1 MGHTRSKMNKNWL
14 ANLQASMRN
23 GEKRFAVLLDPDK
36 TPNGIELH
44 NWLKEIEQSGASDI
58 LIGGSHLS
66 SGNTEDL
73 VKAAQK
79 QTRLP
84 VVLFPGSPEQ
94 VTEHADV
101 LLFLSLVSGR
111 NADLLI
117 GRHVEAAPLIMKM
130 DIETVATAYLLVG
143 DGPLTTA
150 AYITQTLPIPS
161 AKPEL
166 AVATASAA
174 VLLGMQAVYLDA
186 GSGAGN
192 SIPPEVV
199 SAVRKAVDVP
209 IIVGGGILNYEGIE
223 KAWEAGA
230 DLVILGT
237 VLEKVRDFSQ
247 LSIS

>member
-1 MGHTRSKMNKNWL
+1 MNNNWL
-14 ANLQASMRN
+14 KNLQISKRQ

-36 TPNGIELH
+36 IPAGEELY
-44 NWLKEIEQSGASDI
+44 NWLNEIEQSGATDI

-66 SGNTEDL
+66 KGNTEEL
-73 VKAAQK
+73 VKNAKK
-79 QTRLP
+79 QTSLP

-117 GRHVEAAPLIMKM
+117 GRHVEAAPLIMAM
-130 DIETVATAYLLVG
+130 DIETIATGYLLVG

-174 VLLGMQAVYLDA
+174 VLLGMQAIYLDA
-186 GSGAGN
+186 GSGAAN
-192 SIPPEVV
+192 SIPTEVV
-199 SAVRKAVDVP
+199 SAVSNAVDVP
-209 IIVGGGILNYEGIE
+209 IIVGGGIRDFEGME
-223 KAWEAGA
+223 RVWAAGA
-230 DLVILGT
+230 DLVVLGT

-247 LSIS
+247 LTPS

>member
-1 MGHTRSKMNKNWL
+1 MNNNWL
-14 ANLQASMRN
+14 KNLQISKRQ

-36 TPNGIELH
+36 IPAGEELY
-44 NWLKEIEQSGASDI
+44 NWLNEIEQSGATDI

-66 SGNTEDL
+66 KGNTEEL
-73 VKAAQK
+73 VKNAKK
-79 QTRLP
+79 QTSLP

-117 GRHVEAAPLIMKM
+117 GRHVEAAPLIMAM
-130 DIETVATAYLLVG
+130 DIETIATGYLLVG

-186 GSGAGN
+186 GSGAAN
-192 SIPPEVV
+192 SIPTEVV
-199 SAVRKAVDVP
+199 SAVSNAVDVP
-209 IIVGGGILNYEGIE
+209 IIVGGGIRDFEGME
-223 KAWEAGA
+223 RVWAAGA
-230 DLVILGT
+230 DLVVLGT

-247 LSIS
+247 LTPS

>member
-1 MGHTRSKMNKNWL
+1 MNNNWL
-14 ANLQASMRN
+14 KNLKISKCQN
-23 GEKRFAVLLDPDK
+23 DKRFAVLLDPDK
-36 TPNGIELH
+36 IPTGEELY
-44 NWLKEIEQSGASDI
+44 NWLNEIEQSGATDI

-66 SGNTEDL
+66 KGNTEEL
-73 VKAAQK
+73 VKSAKK
-79 QTRLP
+79 QTSLP

-117 GRHVEAAPLIMKM
+117 GRHVEAAPLIMAM
-130 DIETVATAYLLVG
+130 DIETIATAYLLVG

-174 VLLGMQAVYLDA
+174 VLLGMQAIYLDA
-186 GSGAGN
+186 GSGAAN
-192 SIPPEVV
+192 SIPTEVV
-199 SAVRKAVDVP
+199 SAVSNAVDVP
-209 IIVGGGILNYEGIE
+209 VIVGGGIRDFEGME
-223 KAWEAGA
+223 RVWAAGA
-230 DLVILGT
+230 DLVVLGT

-247 LSIS
+247 LTPS

>member
-1 MGHTRSKMNKNWL
+1 MNNNWL
-14 ANLQASMRN
+14 KNLQISKRQ

-36 TPNGIELH
+36 IPTGQELY
-44 NWLKEIEQSGASDI
+44 NWLNEIEQSGATDI

-66 SGNTEDL
+66 KGNTEEL
-73 VKAAQK
+73 VKNAKK
-79 QTRLP
+79 QTSLP

-94 VTEHADV
+94 VTQHADV

-117 GRHVEAAPLIMKM
+117 GRHVEAAPLIMAM
-130 DIETVATAYLLVG
+130 DIETIATGYLLVG

-174 VLLGMQAVYLDA
+174 VLLGMQAIYLDA
-186 GSGAGN
+186 GSGAAN
-192 SIPPEVV
+192 SIPTEVV
-199 SAVRKAVDVP
+199 SAVSNAVDVP
-209 IIVGGGILNYEGIE
+209 IIVGGGIRDFEGME
-223 KAWEAGA
+223 RVWAAGA
-230 DLVILGT
+230 DLVVLGT

-247 LSIS
+247 ITSS

>member
-1 MGHTRSKMNKNWL
+1 MNKNWL
-14 ANLQASMRN
+14 KNLQISKRQ
-23 GEKRFAVLLDPDK
+23 GKKRFAVLLDPDK
-36 TPNGIELH
+36 TPSGEDLY
-44 NWLKEIEQSGASDI
+44 NWLHEIEQSGATDI

-66 SGNTEDL
+66 KGNTEEL
-73 VKAAQK
+73 VKNAKK
-79 QTRLP
+79 QTSLP

-117 GRHVEAAPLIMKM
+117 GRHVEAAPLIMAM

-150 AYITQTLPIPS
+150 AYITQTLPIPA

-186 GSGAGN
+186 GSGAAN
-192 SIPPEVV
+192 SIPQEVV
-199 SAVRKAVDVP
+199 SAVSNSVDVP
-209 IIVGGGILNYEGIE
+209 IIVGGGIRDYEGME
-223 KAWEAGA
+223 RAWEAGA
-230 DLVILGT
+230 DLVVLGT

-247 LSIS
+247 LTPS

>member
-1 MGHTRSKMNKNWL
+1 
-14 ANLQASMRN
+14 
-23 GEKRFAVLLDPDK
+23 LLDPDK
-36 TPNGIELH
+36 IPTGEELY
-44 NWLKEIEQSGASDI
+44 NWLNEIEQSGATDI

-66 SGNTEDL
+66 KGNTEEL
-73 VKAAQK
+73 VKNAKK
-79 QTRLP
+79 QTSLP

-117 GRHVEAAPLIMKM
+117 GRHVEAAPLIMAM
-130 DIETVATAYLLVG
+130 DIETIATGYLLVG

-186 GSGAGN
+186 GSGAAN
-192 SIPPEVV
+192 SIPTEVV
-199 SAVRKAVDVP
+199 SAVSNAVDVP
-209 IIVGGGILNYEGIE
+209 IIVGGGIRNFEGME
-223 KAWEAGA
+223 RVWAAGA
-230 DLVILGT
+230 DLVVLGT

-247 LSIS
+247 LTPS

>member
-1 MGHTRSKMNKNWL
+1 MNNNWL
-14 ANLQASMRN
+14 KNLQISKRQ

-36 TPNGIELH
+36 IPTGEELY
-44 NWLKEIEQSGASDI
+44 NWLNEIEQSGATDI

-66 SGNTEDL
+66 KGNTEEL
-73 VKAAQK
+73 VKNAKK
-79 QTRLP
+79 QTSLP

-117 GRHVEAAPLIMKM
+117 GRHVEAAPLIMAM
-130 DIETVATAYLLVG
+130 DIETIATAYLLVG

-174 VLLGMQAVYLDA
+174 VLLGMQAIYLDA
-186 GSGAGN
+186 GSGAAN
-192 SIPPEVV
+192 SIPTEVV
-199 SAVRKAVDVP
+199 SAVSNAVDVP
-209 IIVGGGILNYEGIE
+209 IIVGGGIRDFEGME
-223 KAWEAGA
+223 RVWAAGA
-230 DLVILGT
+230 DLVVLGT

-247 LSIS
+247 LTPS

>member
-1 MGHTRSKMNKNWL
+1 MNKNWL
-14 ANLQASMRN
+14 KNLQISKRQ

-36 TPNGIELH
+36 IPSGEELYK
-44 NWLKEIEQSGASDI
+44 WLNEIEQSGATDI

-66 SGNTEDL
+66 KGNTEEL
-73 VKAAQK
+73 VKNAKK
-79 QTRLP
+79 QTSLP

-117 GRHVEAAPLIMKM
+117 GRHVEAAPLIMAL

-186 GSGAGN
+186 GSGAAN
-192 SIPPEVV
+192 SIPAEVV
-199 SAVRKAVDVP
+199 SAVSKAVEVP
-209 IIVGGGILNYEGIE
+209 IIVGGGIRDFEGME
-223 KAWEAGA
+223 RAWAAGA
-230 DLVILGT
+230 DLVVLGT

-247 LSIS
+247 LTPS

>member
-1 MGHTRSKMNKNWL
+1 MNNNWL
-14 ANLQASMRN
+14 KNLQISKRQ

-36 TPNGIELH
+36 IPTGEELY
-44 NWLKEIEQSGASDI
+44 NWLNEIEQSGATDI

-66 SGNTEDL
+66 KGNTEEL
-73 VKAAQK
+73 VKNAKK
-79 QTRLP
+79 QTSLP

-117 GRHVEAAPLIMKM
+117 GRHVEAAPQIMAM
-130 DIETVATAYLLVG
+130 DIETIATAYLLVG

-186 GSGAGN
+186 GSGAAN
-192 SIPPEVV
+192 SIPTEVV
-199 SAVRKAVDVP
+199 SAVSNAVDVP
-209 IIVGGGILNYEGIE
+209 IIVGGGIRGFEGME
-223 KAWEAGA
+223 RVWAAGA
-230 DLVILGT
+230 DLVVLGT

-247 LSIS
+247 LTSS

>member
-1 MGHTRSKMNKNWL
+1 MNNNWL
-14 ANLQASMRN
+14 ENLKISKRQN
-23 GEKRFAVLLDPDK
+23 EKRFAVLLDPDK
-36 TPNGIELH
+36 IPTGEELYK
-44 NWLKEIEQSGASDI
+44 WLNEIEQSRATDI

-66 SGNTEDL
+66 KGNTEEL
-73 VKAAQK
+73 VKNAKK
-79 QTRLP
+79 QTSLP

-117 GRHVEAAPLIMKM
+117 GRHVEAAPLIMVM
-130 DIETVATAYLLVG
+130 DIETIAKAYLLVG

-174 VLLGMQAVYLDA
+174 VLLGMQAIYLDA
-186 GSGAGN
+186 GSGAAN
-192 SIPPEVV
+192 SIPTEVV
-199 SAVRKAVDVP
+199 SAVSNAVDVP
-209 IIVGGGILNYEGIE
+209 IIVGGGIQDFEGME
-223 KAWEAGA
+223 RVWAAGA
-230 DLVILGT
+230 DLVVLGT

-247 LSIS
+247 LTPS

>member
-1 MGHTRSKMNKNWL
+1 MNNNWL
-14 ANLQASMRN
+14 KNLQISKRQ

-36 TPNGIELH
+36 IPTGEELY
-44 NWLKEIEQSGASDI
+44 NWLNEIEQSGATDI

-66 SGNTEDL
+66 KGNTEEL
-73 VKAAQK
+73 VKNAKK
-79 QTRLP
+79 QTSLP

-117 GRHVEAAPLIMKM
+117 GRHVEAAPLIMAM
-130 DIETVATAYLLVG
+130 DIETIATAYLLVG

-186 GSGAGN
+186 GSGAAN
-192 SIPPEVV
+192 SIPTEVV
-199 SAVRKAVDVP
+199 SAVSNAVDVP
-209 IIVGGGILNYEGIE
+209 IIVGGGIRDFEGME
-223 KAWEAGA
+223 RVWAAGA
-230 DLVILGT
+230 DLVVLGT

-247 LSIS
+247 LTPS

>member
-1 MGHTRSKMNKNWL
+1 MNNNWL
-14 ANLQASMRN
+14 KNLKISKRQN
-23 GEKRFAVLLDPDK
+23 EKRFAVLLDPDK
-36 TPNGIELH
+36 IPTGEELY
-44 NWLKEIEQSGASDI
+44 NWLNEIEQSGATDI

-66 SGNTEDL
+66 KGNTEEL
-73 VKAAQK
+73 VKSAKK
-79 QTRLP
+79 QTSLP

-117 GRHVEAAPLIMKM
+117 GRHVEAAPLIMAM
-130 DIETVATAYLLVG
+130 DIETIATAYLLVG

-186 GSGAGN
+186 GSGAAN
-192 SIPPEVV
+192 SIPTEVV
-199 SAVRKAVDVP
+199 SAVSNAVDVP
-209 IIVGGGILNYEGIE
+209 IIVGGGIRDFEGME
-223 KAWEAGA
+223 RVWAAGA
-230 DLVILGT
+230 DLVVLGT

-247 LSIS
+247 ITSS

>member
-1 MGHTRSKMNKNWL
+1 MNNNWL
-14 ANLQASMRN
+14 KNLKISKFQN
-23 GEKRFAVLLDPDK
+23 DKRFAVLLDPDK
-36 TPNGIELH
+36 IPTGEELYK
-44 NWLKEIEQSGASDI
+44 WLNEIEQSRATDI

-66 SGNTEDL
+66 KGNTEEL
-73 VKAAQK
+73 VKNAKK
-79 QTRLP
+79 QTSLP

-117 GRHVEAAPLIMKM
+117 GRHVEAAPLIMAM
-130 DIETVATAYLLVG
+130 DIETIATAYLLVG

-174 VLLGMQAVYLDA
+174 VLLGMQAIYLDA
-186 GSGAGN
+186 GSGAAN
-192 SIPPEVV
+192 SIPTEVV
-199 SAVRKAVDVP
+199 SAVSNAVDVP
-209 IIVGGGILNYEGIE
+209 IIVGGGIQDFEGME
-223 KAWEAGA
+223 RVWAAGA
-230 DLVILGT
+230 DLVVLGT

-247 LSIS
+247 LTPS

>member
-1 MGHTRSKMNKNWL
+1 MNKNWL
-14 ANLQASMRN
+14 KNLQMSKSK

-36 TPNGIELH
+36 SPNGEELQ
-44 NWLKEIEQSGASDI
+44 NWLHEIDQSGATDI

-66 SGNTEDL
+66 KGNTEEL
-73 VKAAQK
+73 VKNAKK
-79 QTRLP
+79 QSNLP
-84 VVLFPGSPEQ
+84 IVLFPGSPEQ

-130 DIETVATAYLLVG
+130 EIETIATAYLLIG

-174 VLLGMQAVYLDA
+174 VLLGMKAVYLDA
-186 GSGAGN
+186 GSGARN

-199 SAVRKAVDVP
+199 SSVSQAVDVP
-209 IIVGGGILNYEGIE
+209 IIVGGGIRDFEGME

-230 DLVILGT
+230 DLVVLGT
-237 VLEKVRDFSQ
+237 VLEQVRDFNQ
-247 LSIS
+247 LTPS

>member
-1 MGHTRSKMNKNWL
+1 MNNNWL
-14 ANLQASMRN
+14 ENLKISKRQN
-23 GEKRFAVLLDPDK
+23 EKRFAVLLDPDK
-36 TPNGIELH
+36 IPTGEELYK
-44 NWLKEIEQSGASDI
+44 WLNEIEQSRATDI

-66 SGNTEDL
+66 KGNTEEL
-73 VKAAQK
+73 VKNAKK
-79 QTRLP
+79 QTSLP

-117 GRHVEAAPLIMKM
+117 GRHVEAAPLIMVM
-130 DIETVATAYLLVG
+130 DIETIATAYLLVG

-174 VLLGMQAVYLDA
+174 VLLGMQAIYLDA
-186 GSGAGN
+186 GSGAAN
-192 SIPPEVV
+192 SIPTEVV
-199 SAVRKAVDVP
+199 SAVSNAVDVP
-209 IIVGGGILNYEGIE
+209 IIVGGGIQDFEGME
-223 KAWEAGA
+223 RVWAAGA
-230 DLVILGT
+230 DLVVLGT

-247 LSIS
+247 LTPS

>member
-1 MGHTRSKMNKNWL
+1 MNKNWL
-14 ANLQASMRN
+14 KNLQISKRQ

-36 TPNGIELH
+36 TPSGEELY
-44 NWLKEIEQSGASDI
+44 NWLNEIEQSGATDI

-66 SGNTEDL
+66 KGNTEEL
-73 VKAAQK
+73 VKNAKK
-79 QTRLP
+79 QTSLP

-117 GRHVEAAPLIMKM
+117 GRHVEAAPLIMAM

-186 GSGAGN
+186 GSGAAN
-192 SIPPEVV
+192 SIPTEVV
-199 SAVRKAVDVP
+199 SAVSNAVEVP
-209 IIVGGGILNYEGIE
+209 IIVGGGIRDFEGME
-223 KAWEAGA
+223 RAWAAGA
-230 DLVILGT
+230 DLVVLGT

-247 LSIS
+247 LTPS

>member
-1 MGHTRSKMNKNWL
+1 MNNNWL
-14 ANLQASMRN
+14 KNLKISKCQN
-23 GEKRFAVLLDPDK
+23 DKRFAVLLDPDK
-36 TPNGIELH
+36 IPTGEELY
-44 NWLKEIEQSGASDI
+44 NWLHEIEQSGATDI

-66 SGNTEDL
+66 KGNTEEL
-73 VKAAQK
+73 VKNAKK
-79 QTRLP
+79 QTSLP

-117 GRHVEAAPLIMKM
+117 GRHVEAAPLIMAM
-130 DIETVATAYLLVG
+130 DIETIATAYLLIG

-174 VLLGMQAVYLDA
+174 VLLGMKAVYLDA
-186 GSGAGN
+186 GSGARN

-199 SAVRKAVDVP
+199 SSVSQAVDVP
-209 IIVGGGILNYEGIE
+209 IIVGGGIRDFEGME

-230 DLVILGT
+230 DLVVLGT
-237 VLEKVRDFSQ
+237 VLEKMRDFNQ
-247 LSIS
+247 LTPS

>member
-1 MGHTRSKMNKNWL
+1 MNNNWL
-14 ANLQASMRN
+14 KNLQISKRQ

-36 TPNGIELH
+36 IPTGEELY
-44 NWLKEIEQSGASDI
+44 NWLNEIEQSGATDI

-66 SGNTEDL
+66 KGNTEEL
-73 VKAAQK
+73 VKNAKK
-79 QTRLP
+79 QTSLP

-117 GRHVEAAPLIMKM
+117 GRHVEAAPQIMAM
-130 DIETVATAYLLVG
+130 DIETIATAYLLVG

-186 GSGAGN
+186 GSGAAN
-192 SIPPEVV
+192 SIPTEVV
-199 SAVRKAVDVP
+199 SAVSNAVDVP
-209 IIVGGGILNYEGIE
+209 VIVGGGIRDFEGME
-223 KAWEAGA
+223 RVWAAGA
-230 DLVILGT
+230 DLVVLGT

-247 LSIS
+247 LTPS

>member
-1 MGHTRSKMNKNWL
+1 MNNNWL
-14 ANLQASMRN
+14 KNLQISKRQ

-36 TPNGIELH
+36 IPAGEELY
-44 NWLKEIEQSGASDI
+44 NWLNEIEQSGATDI

-66 SGNTEDL
+66 KGNTEEL
-73 VKAAQK
+73 VKNAKK
-79 QTRLP
+79 QTSLP

-117 GRHVEAAPLIMKM
+117 GRHVEAAPLIMAM
-130 DIETVATAYLLVG
+130 DIETIATAYLLVG

-186 GSGAGN
+186 GSGAAN
-192 SIPPEVV
+192 SIPTEVV
-199 SAVRKAVDVP
+199 SAVSNAVDVP
-209 IIVGGGILNYEGIE
+209 IIVGGGIRDFEGME
-223 KAWEAGA
+223 RVWAAGA
-230 DLVILGT
+230 DLVVLGT

-247 LSIS
+247 LTPS

>member
-1 MGHTRSKMNKNWL
+1 MNNNWL
-14 ANLQASMRN
+14 KNLKISKCQN
-23 GEKRFAVLLDPDK
+23 DKRFAVLLDPDK
-36 TPNGIELH
+36 IPTGEELY
-44 NWLKEIEQSGASDI
+44 NWLHEIEQSGATDI

-66 SGNTEDL
+66 KGNTEEL
-73 VKAAQK
+73 VKNAKK
-79 QTRLP
+79 QTSLP

-94 VTEHADV
+94 VTDHADV

-117 GRHVEAAPLIMKM
+117 GRHVEAAPLIMAM
-130 DIETVATAYLLVG
+130 DIETIATAYLLVG

-174 VLLGMQAVYLDA
+174 VLLGMQAIYLDA
-186 GSGAGN
+186 GSGAAN
-192 SIPPEVV
+192 SIPTEVV
-199 SAVRKAVDVP
+199 SAVSNAVDVP
-209 IIVGGGILNYEGIE
+209 IIVGGGIRDFEGME
-223 KAWEAGA
+223 RVWAAGA
-230 DLVILGT
+230 DLVVLGT

-247 LSIS
+247 LTPS

>member
-1 MGHTRSKMNKNWL
+1 MNNNWL
-14 ANLQASMRN
+14 KNLKISKRQN
-23 GEKRFAVLLDPDK
+23 EKRFAVLLDPDK
-36 TPNGIELH
+36 IPTGEELY
-44 NWLKEIEQSGASDI
+44 NWLNEIEQSGATDI

-66 SGNTEDL
+66 KGNTEEL
-73 VKAAQK
+73 VKSAKK
-79 QTRLP
+79 QTSLP

-117 GRHVEAAPLIMKM
+117 GRHVEAAPLIMAM
-130 DIETVATAYLLVG
+130 DIETIATAYLLVG

-174 VLLGMQAVYLDA
+174 VLLGMQAIYLDA
-186 GSGAGN
+186 GSGAAN
-192 SIPPEVV
+192 SIPTEVV
-199 SAVRKAVDVP
+199 SAVSNAVDVP
-209 IIVGGGILNYEGIE
+209 VIVGGGIRDFEGME
-223 KAWEAGA
+223 RVWAAGA
-230 DLVILGT
+230 DLVVLGT

-247 LSIS
+247 LTPS

>member
-1 MGHTRSKMNKNWL
+1 MNNNWL
-14 ANLQASMRN
+14 ENLKISKRQN
-23 GEKRFAVLLDPDK
+23 EKRFAVLLDPDK
-36 TPNGIELH
+36 IPTGEELYK
-44 NWLKEIEQSGASDI
+44 WLNEIEQSRATDI

-66 SGNTEDL
+66 KGNTEEL
-73 VKAAQK
+73 VKNAK
-79 QTRLP
+79 KKTSLP

-117 GRHVEAAPLIMKM
+117 GRHVEAAPLIMVM
-130 DIETVATAYLLVG
+130 DIETIATAYLLVG

-174 VLLGMQAVYLDA
+174 VLLGMQAIYLDA
-186 GSGAGN
+186 GSGAAN
-192 SIPPEVV
+192 SIPTEVV
-199 SAVRKAVDVP
+199 SAVSNAVDVP
-209 IIVGGGILNYEGIE
+209 IIVGGGIQDFEGME
-223 KAWEAGA
+223 RVWAAGA
-230 DLVILGT
+230 DLVVLGT

-247 LSIS
+247 LTPS

>member
-1 MGHTRSKMNKNWL
+1 MNKNWL
-14 ANLQASMRN
+14 KNLQISKRQ

-36 TPNGIELH
+36 TPSGEELY
-44 NWLKEIEQSGASDI
+44 NWLNEIEQSGATDI

-66 SGNTEDL
+66 KGNTKEL
-73 VKAAQK
+73 VKNAKK
-79 QTRLP
+79 QTSLP

-117 GRHVEAAPLIMKM
+117 GRHVEAAPLIMAM

-150 AYITQTLPIPS
+150 AYITQTLPIP
-161 AKPEL
+161 AEKPEL

-186 GSGAGN
+186 GSGAAN
-192 SIPPEVV
+192 SIPTEVV
-199 SAVRKAVDVP
+199 SAVSNAVEVP
-209 IIVGGGILNYEGIE
+209 IIVGGGIRDFEGME
-223 KAWEAGA
+223 RAWAAGA
-230 DLVILGT
+230 DLVVLGT

-247 LSIS
+247 LTPS

>member
-1 MGHTRSKMNKNWL
+1 MNNNWL
-14 ANLQASMRN
+14 KNLKISKRQN
-23 GEKRFAVLLDPDK
+23 EKRFAVLLDPDK
-36 TPNGIELH
+36 IPTGEELY
-44 NWLKEIEQSGASDI
+44 NWLNEIEQSGATDI

-66 SGNTEDL
+66 KGNTEEL
-73 VKAAQK
+73 VKNAKK
-79 QTRLP
+79 QTSLP

-117 GRHVEAAPLIMKM
+117 GRHVEAAPLIMAM
-130 DIETVATAYLLVG
+130 DIETIATAYLLVG

-174 VLLGMQAVYLDA
+174 VLLGMQAIYLDA
-186 GSGAGN
+186 GSGAAN
-192 SIPPEVV
+192 SIPTEVV
-199 SAVRKAVDVP
+199 SAVSNAVDVP
-209 IIVGGGILNYEGIE
+209 VIVGGGIRGFEGME
-223 KAWEAGA
+223 RVWAAGA
-230 DLVILGT
+230 DLVVLGS

-247 LSIS
+247 LTPS

>member
-1 MGHTRSKMNKNWL
+1 LYNWL
-14 ANLQASMRN
+14 N
-23 GEKRFAVLLDPDK
+23 
-36 TPNGIELH
+36 
-44 NWLKEIEQSGASDI
+44 EIEQSGATDI

-66 SGNTEDL
+66 KGNTEEL
-73 VKAAQK
+73 VKNAKK
-79 QTRLP
+79 QTSLP

-117 GRHVEAAPLIMKM
+117 GRHVEAAPLIMAM
-130 DIETVATAYLLVG
+130 DIETIATGYLLVG

-174 VLLGMQAVYLDA
+174 VLLGMQAIYLDA
-186 GSGAGN
+186 GSGAAN
-192 SIPPEVV
+192 SIPTEVV
-199 SAVRKAVDVP
+199 SAVSNAVDVP
-209 IIVGGGILNYEGIE
+209 IIVGGGIRDFEGME
-223 KAWEAGA
+223 RVWAAGA
-230 DLVILGT
+230 DLVVLGT

-247 LSIS
+247 LTPS

>member
-1 MGHTRSKMNKNWL
+1 MNNNWL
-14 ANLQASMRN
+14 KNLQISKRQ

-36 TPNGIELH
+36 IPTGQELY
-44 NWLKEIEQSGASDI
+44 NWLNEIEQSGATDI

-66 SGNTEDL
+66 KGNTEEL
-73 VKAAQK
+73 VKNAKK
-79 QTRLP
+79 QTSLP

-94 VTEHADV
+94 VTQHADV

-117 GRHVEAAPLIMKM
+117 GRHVEAAPLIMAM
-130 DIETVATAYLLVG
+130 DIETIATAYLLVG

-186 GSGAGN
+186 GSGAAN
-192 SIPPEVV
+192 SIPTEVV
-199 SAVRKAVDVP
+199 SAVSNAVDVP
-209 IIVGGGILNYEGIE
+209 IIVGGGIRDFEGME
-223 KAWEAGA
+223 RVWAAGA
-230 DLVILGT
+230 DLVVLGT

-247 LSIS
+247 ITSS

>member
-1 MGHTRSKMNKNWL
+1 MNNNWL
-14 ANLQASMRN
+14 KNLQISKRQ

-36 TPNGIELH
+36 IPTGEELY
-44 NWLKEIEQSGASDI
+44 NWLNEIEQSGATDI

-66 SGNTEDL
+66 KGNTEEL
-73 VKAAQK
+73 VKNAKK
-79 QTRLP
+79 QTSLP

-117 GRHVEAAPLIMKM
+117 GRHVEAAPLIMAM
-130 DIETVATAYLLVG
+130 DIETIATGYLLVG

-174 VLLGMQAVYLDA
+174 VLLGMQAIYLDA
-186 GSGAGN
+186 GSGAAN
-192 SIPPEVV
+192 SIPTEVV
-199 SAVRKAVDVP
+199 SAVSNAVDVP
-209 IIVGGGILNYEGIE
+209 IIVGGGIRDFEGME
-223 KAWEAGA
+223 RVWAAGA
-230 DLVILGT
+230 DLVVLGT

-247 LSIS
+247 LTPS

>member
-1 MGHTRSKMNKNWL
+1 MNNNWL
-14 ANLQASMRN
+14 KNLKISKCQN
-23 GEKRFAVLLDPDK
+23 DKRFAVLLDPDK
-36 TPNGIELH
+36 IPTGEELY
-44 NWLKEIEQSGASDI
+44 NWLHEIEQSGATDI

-66 SGNTEDL
+66 KGNTEEL
-73 VKAAQK
+73 VKNVKK
-79 QTRLP
+79 QTSLP

-117 GRHVEAAPLIMKM
+117 GRHVEAAPLIMAM
-130 DIETVATAYLLVG
+130 DIETIATAYLLVG

-174 VLLGMQAVYLDA
+174 VLLGMQAIYLDA
-186 GSGAGN
+186 GSGAAN
-192 SIPPEVV
+192 SIPTEVV
-199 SAVRKAVDVP
+199 SAVSNAVDVP
-209 IIVGGGILNYEGIE
+209 IIVGGGIRDFEGME
-223 KAWEAGA
+223 RVWAAGA
-230 DLVILGT
+230 DLVVLGT

-247 LSIS
+247 LTPS

>member
-1 MGHTRSKMNKNWL
+1 MNNNWL
-14 ANLQASMRN
+14 KNLQISKRQ

-36 TPNGIELH
+36 IPTGEELY
-44 NWLKEIEQSGASDI
+44 NWLNEIEQSGATDI

-66 SGNTEDL
+66 KGNTEEL
-73 VKAAQK
+73 VKNAKK
-79 QTRLP
+79 QTSLP

-117 GRHVEAAPLIMKM
+117 GRHVEAAPQIMAM
-130 DIETVATAYLLVG
+130 DIETIATAYLLVG

-174 VLLGMQAVYLDA
+174 VLLGMQAIYLDA
-186 GSGAGN
+186 GSGAAN
-192 SIPPEVV
+192 SIPTEVV
-199 SAVRKAVDVP
+199 SAVSNAVDVP
-209 IIVGGGILNYEGIE
+209 VIVGGGIRDFEGME
-223 KAWEAGA
+223 RVWAAGA
-230 DLVILGT
+230 DLVVLGT

-247 LSIS
+247 LTPS

>member
-1 MGHTRSKMNKNWL
+1 MNNNWL
-14 ANLQASMRN
+14 KNLQISKRQ

-36 TPNGIELH
+36 IPTGEELY
-44 NWLKEIEQSGASDI
+44 NWLNEIEQSGATDI

-66 SGNTEDL
+66 KGNTEEL
-73 VKAAQK
+73 VKNAKK
-79 QTRLP
+79 QTNLP
-84 VVLFPGSPEQ
+84 IVLFPGSPEQ

-117 GRHVEAAPLIMKM
+117 GRHVEAAPLIMAM
-130 DIETVATAYLLVG
+130 DIETIATAYLLVG

-186 GSGAGN
+186 GSGAAN
-192 SIPPEVV
+192 SIPTEVV
-199 SAVRKAVDVP
+199 SAVSNAVDVP
-209 IIVGGGILNYEGIE
+209 IIVGGGIRDFEGME
-223 KAWEAGA
+223 RVWAAGA
-230 DLVILGT
+230 DLVVLGT

-247 LSIS
+247 LTPS

>member
-1 MGHTRSKMNKNWL
+1 MNNNWL
-14 ANLQASMRN
+14 KNLQISKRQ

-36 TPNGIELH
+36 IPTGEELY
-44 NWLKEIEQSGASDI
+44 NWLNEIEQSEATDI

-66 SGNTEDL
+66 KGNTEEL
-73 VKAAQK
+73 VKNAKK
-79 QTRLP
+79 QTSLP

-117 GRHVEAAPLIMKM
+117 GRHVEAAPLIMAM
-130 DIETVATAYLLVG
+130 DIETIATAYLLVG

-174 VLLGMQAVYLDA
+174 VLLGMQAIYLDA
-186 GSGAGN
+186 GSGAAN
-192 SIPPEVV
+192 SIPTEVV
-199 SAVRKAVDVP
+199 SAVSNAVDVP
-209 IIVGGGILNYEGIE
+209 IIVGGGIRDFEGME
-223 KAWEAGA
+223 RVWAAGA
-230 DLVILGT
+230 DLVVLGT

-247 LSIS
+247 LTPS